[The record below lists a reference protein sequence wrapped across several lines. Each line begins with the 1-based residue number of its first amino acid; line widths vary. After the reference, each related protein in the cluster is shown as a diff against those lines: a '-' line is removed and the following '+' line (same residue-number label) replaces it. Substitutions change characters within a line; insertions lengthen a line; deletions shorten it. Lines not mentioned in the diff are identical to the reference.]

1 MFGLGELFSFNNL
14 NGPVQFGYD
23 VFNNERN
30 FYYSRRQFEYQKKLQ
45 QQIFNR
51 EDNAVQRRAADLKAA
66 GFNPLL
72 AAGGAA
78 SSGQAVNVSAPSA
91 SGSKFDYAAYSIA
104 KARADTDIS
113 MTKSQ
118 QELINE
124 QTEQA
129 KKQNT
134 LTQLTIDW
142 YKNHPEYAPGVES
155 GVYTGKGVVSAFD
168 NFRNYISSSRL
179 GSFAGYVGDKIGHAQ
194 RQKVNPNYDKVYKFH
209 LKNGLSPDEADRRA
223 KKFVAKYKE
232 A

>member
-1 MFGLGELFSFNNL
+1 MSDFGFGGLLSFDNL

-30 FYYSRRQFEYQKKLQ
+30 FYYSKKQFEYQKKLQ

-78 SSGQAVNVSAPSA
+78 SSGQAVTTSAPGSA
-91 SGSKFDYAAYSIA
+91 GSKYDFAAYRIA
-104 KARADTDIS
+104 KARADIDIS

-118 QELINE
+118 QSLVNE
-124 QTEQA
+124 QAEQA
-129 KKQNT
+129 RKQNE

-142 YKNHPEYAPGVES
+142 YRNHPEFAPGVES
-155 GVYTGKGVVSAFD
+155 GFYTGKG
-168 NFRNYISSSRL
+168 
-179 GSFAGYVGDKIGHAQ
+179 FAGSWDSVMNYAANSMFGRLAGRAGEAYAHVTKQ
-194 RQKVNPNYDKVYKFH
+194 NPNPQYEKVYKYH
-209 LKNGLSPDEADRRA
+209 LSQGLSPKEADRRA
-223 KKFVAKYKE
+223 RKFVGKK
-232 A
+232 